1 MTPDAAGVC
10 LCVSVCACALCC
22 CICRRMQTAGI
33 RLHVVLLTAAFL
45 GVMDSLRGSHVGG
58 RRASLQ
64 LQHHTHTAVFR
75 CSALHFTT
83 SDFLFL
89 SHTSSSAP
97 CLCLDVSS
105 GAKSVDASAEAEKWF
120 NEPALCSHNTD
131 SLTVQ
136 TNSPTDGSHRQPS
149 PPEGQV

>member
-1 MTPDAAGVC
+1 MCV
-10 LCVSVCACALCC
+10 CVSALCC

-45 GVMDSLRGSHVGG
+45 GVMDSLRGFHVGG

-64 LQHHTHTAVFR
+64 LQHHTHTHTAVFR
-75 CSALHFTT
+75 RSALHFTT

-120 NEPALCSHNTD
+120 NELALCSHNTD
-131 SLTVQ
+131 SLTAQ
-136 TNSPTDGSHRQPS
+136 TNSPTDGRHRQPS